1 MPIRQRNN
9 RLLLGDKSA
18 ASVVRLMLIGVAIYI
33 TGGRPGN
40 AETTTPP
47 KRLGILMGGS
57 SCPSPSGPAFWK
69 PLLQK
74 LADRGWVEGQSLVID
89 CVSANGRIEQAPTLA
104 RELVVRRP
112 DVLFGAATLTV
123 RALKQ
128 ATTEIPNITLASDPL
143 SSGIVDNLAH
153 PEANVTGIAPMTF
166 DLTGKRMGVLK
177 ELLPRLSKLAVICV
191 VRSTPDPVDDKRL
204 REDVAKS
211 AEALGVSWSAFYP
224 TKENVEQV
232 FTQIAAD
239 RFDAAYLWTTAF
251 SFAER
256 EQIARAALE
265 HGVSTISDLADYAR
279 QGLLLTYGQ
288 DFSSFMGDAAE
299 YVDKLLRG
307 AKPADLPLQQPT
319 KFDLVIN
326 LKTAK
331 VLGVAIPPSLLAR
344 ADEVIE

>member
-1 MPIRQRNN
+1 M
-9 RLLLGDKSA
+9 
-18 ASVVRLMLIGVAIYI
+18 
-33 TGGRPGN
+33 
-40 AETTTPP
+40 
-47 KRLGILMGGS
+47 
-57 SCPSPSGPAFWK
+57 
-69 PLLQK
+69 
-74 LADRGWVEGQSLVID
+74 
-89 CVSANGRIEQAPTLA
+89 LA
-104 RELVVRRP
+104 RELVLRRP

-128 ATTEIPNITLASDPL
+128 ATTEIPIITLASDPL
-143 SSGIVDNLAH
+143 SSGIVNNLAH

-177 ELLPRLSKLAVICV
+177 ELLPGLSRLAVICV
-191 VRSTPDPVDDKRL
+191 VRLAPDPVDDKRL

-211 AEALGVSWSAFYP
+211 AEALGVSWSVFYP
-224 TKENVEQV
+224 TKENVDQV
-232 FTQIAAD
+232 FAQIAAD

-256 EQIARAALE
+256 EQIANAALE

-331 VLGVAIPPSLLAR
+331 ELGIAIPPSLLAR